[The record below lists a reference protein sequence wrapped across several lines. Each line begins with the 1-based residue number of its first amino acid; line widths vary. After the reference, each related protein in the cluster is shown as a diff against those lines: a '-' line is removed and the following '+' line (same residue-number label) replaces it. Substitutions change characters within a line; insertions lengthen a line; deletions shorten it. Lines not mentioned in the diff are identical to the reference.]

1 LNILLAK
8 TVTVLVYDLRYAGRL
23 VVEPH
28 SLFREAYVM
37 PVFKWS
43 VLLAAPNYGAWKSLW
58 SILKLET
65 EKEKEY
71 EKI

>member
-1 LNILLAK
+1 LSIFKLA
-8 TVTVLVYDLRYAGRL
+8 
-23 VVEPH
+23 
-28 SLFREAYVM
+28 
-37 PVFKWS
+37 

-58 SILKLET
+58 SILKHET

>member
-8 TVTVLVYDLRYAGRL
+8 TGTVLVYDLRYRGRL
-23 VVEPH
+23 VDEPH
-28 SLFREAYVM
+28 SLFRETYGL
-37 PVFKWS
+37 PIFKLS
-43 VLLAAPNYGAWKSLW
+43 VLLAAPNYGAWKCLW
-58 SILKLET
+58 SILKHET